1 MDQMDQ
7 EAGMTH
13 VLVAT
18 DGSGQSLKAARYVR
32 SLIGDALG
40 RVSIVAVVRPLAAVP
55 FASDF
60 GEEQQASLNEGPK
73 GISFRAAAQEAV
85 DRLAEV
91 FSDVS
96 VDVDTYVRGGT
107 PADEIIRA
115 ANELCVDLIVVGGR
129 GKGAVEAILL
139 GSVSYRVLHHAPCP
153 VLVTR

>member
-1 MDQMDQ
+1 MDQ
-7 EAGMTH
+7 ETGTVTH

-32 SLIGDALG
+32 SLLGEALG
-40 RVSIVAVVRPLAAVP
+40 RVSVVAVVRPLAAVP

-60 GEEQQASLNEGPK
+60 GEEVASRDAGP
-73 GISFRAAAQEAV
+73 GELSFRAAAQEAV
-85 DRLAEV
+85 DRIAEV
-91 FSDVS
+91 FGDVS
-96 VDVDTYVRGGT
+96 ARVDAHVRAGT

-115 ANELCVDLIVVGGR
+115 ANELNVDLIVVGGR